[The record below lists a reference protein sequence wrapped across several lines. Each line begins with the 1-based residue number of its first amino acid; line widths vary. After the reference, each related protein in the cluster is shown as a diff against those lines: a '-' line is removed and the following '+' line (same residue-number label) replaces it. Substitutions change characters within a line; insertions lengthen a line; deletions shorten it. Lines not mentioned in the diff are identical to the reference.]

1 MLLNL
6 IYHVGSKQT
15 DPYIESVFDR
25 FRRSFSTKI
34 NQSVFWKLKTDW
46 SYTSLEPL
54 LEPGKVK
61 TIPWGWI
68 KSNRICWNYRQTEKN
83 LEWWRGGKLRKIL
96 RSVPQEFSKGK
107 QLLWNGYAHDVYPE
121 SSFCFLRWR
130 IANQPETSI
139 SRMKVIRTISL
150 CSR

>member
-6 IYHVGSKQT
+6 IYNAGSKQT
-15 DPYIESVFDR
+15 DPYIESVFDG

-61 TIPWGWI
+61 TIP
-68 KSNRICWNYRQTEKN
+68 
-83 LEWWRGGKLRKIL
+83 
-96 RSVPQEFSKGK
+96 
-107 QLLWNGYAHDVYPE
+107 
-121 SSFCFLRWR
+121 
-130 IANQPETSI
+130 
-139 SRMKVIRTISL
+139 
-150 CSR
+150 